1 MNNRKSRT
9 QYAIKNIGFST
20 YNKILSLI
28 LSFISRTVF
37 IQYLGSGYL
46 GLNGLFSDVLNLLS
60 MADLGFGVAMA
71 YSFYEPLA
79 HDDKKKVAALV
90 TFYKRAYTVIAL
102 VVTIVGL
109 LLIPFLPYLIN
120 LSKPIDHINLY
131 YLFSLANVVA
141 SYISV
146 YKTTIL
152 SADQRNYVVVKI
164 TMVTSIIQTILQI
177 VVLVL
182 FKSYLAYLIVGTFF
196 VWFNNLYASHI
207 ASKEYPYIN
216 EKVELSKADRKDI
229 YKNISSV
236 FIYKVSNVLLTATD
250 NLLIS
255 VLVGTVAVGY
265 YSNYQMIQTRVI
277 EFYTLLFSSITAS
290 IGNLIITEG
299 YDKRYRV
306 FNTAQSVSFIT
317 SGIIVPCYT
326 ILISSFIGIWLGQ
339 KYVLD
344 TWTTLAIGLNTY
356 FSCVMQPLWSYR
368 EATGLYRKTKWIM
381 VICAIENLVLSVVLG
396 RAWGVAGILFASA
409 FSRATTYIWYE
420 PKILFK
426 EYFNRGTNKY
436 YLDLAVNTI
445 FVLILIAIGF
455 TISKIFMPRNFLT
468 WCVEA
473 IVIFAISC
481 VSSLFIYRKSEGA
494 QRILSFIKRKILR
507 K

>member
-28 LSFISRTVF
+28 LSFVSRTVF
-37 IQYLGSGYL
+37 IRYLGSSYL

-79 HDDKKKVAALV
+79 HDDKRKIAALV

-102 VVTIVGL
+102 VVTVVGVS
-109 LLIPFLPYLIN
+109 LIPFLPYLIN
-120 LSKPIDHINLY
+120 LSKPIAHIDIY

-152 SADQRNYVVVKI
+152 SADQRNYVIVKI
-164 TMVTSIIQTILQI
+164 TMITSIIQTVLQI
-177 VVLVL
+177 AVLVL
-182 FKSYLAYLIVGTFF
+182 FKSYLAYLIVGTAF
-196 VWFNNLYASHI
+196 VWFNNLYASHV

-216 EKVELSKADRKDI
+216 EKVVLDKSDRKEI
-229 YKNISSV
+229 YKNIYSV

-290 IGNLIITEG
+290 IGNLVITEG

-306 FNTAQSVSFIT
+306 FNTAQSISFIT

-326 ILISSFIGIWLGQ
+326 ILINDFIRIWLSQ
-339 KYVLD
+339 KYVLS

-381 VICAIENLVLSVVLG
+381 VICAIENLVLSVIFG
-396 RAWGVAGILFASA
+396 KTWGVAGVLFASA
-409 FSRATTYIWYE
+409 FSRVTTYIWYE
-420 PKILFK
+420 PKVLFK
-426 EYFNRGTNKY
+426 EYFNRGTKKY
-436 YLDLAVNTI
+436 YLDLIFNTV
-445 FVLILIAIGF
+445 FVLGLIVVGF
-455 TISKIFMPRNFLT
+455 IISRLFVSKNFLT
-468 WCVEA
+468 WCLEA
-473 IVIFAISC
+473 IVIF
-481 VSSLFIYRKSEGA
+481 VLSSVAALSVYHKSEGA
-494 QRILSFIKRKILR
+494 QRILAIIKRKLAR
-507 K
+507 N

>member
-28 LSFISRTVF
+28 LSFVSRTVF
-37 IQYLGSGYL
+37 IHYLGSGYL
-46 GLNGLFSDVLNLLS
+46 GLNGLFGDVLNLLS

-79 HDDKKKVAALV
+79 HDDKRKVAALV

-102 VVTIVGL
+102 VVTVVGL

-120 LSKPIDHINLY
+120 LDKPIAHINLY

-141 SYISV
+141 SYVSV

-164 TMVTSIIQTILQI
+164 TMITSIIQTVLQI
-177 VVLVL
+177 AVIIL
-182 FKSYLAYLIVGTFF
+182 FKSYLTYLIVGTFF
-196 VWFNNLYASHI
+196 VWFNNVYASHV

-216 EKVELSKADRKDI
+216 EKVELKKSDRQDI

-236 FIYKVSNVLLTATD
+236 FIYKVANVLLTATD

-299 YDKRYRV
+299 YDKRYQV
-306 FNTAQSVSFIT
+306 FNTGQSISFIT

-326 ILISSFIGIWLGQ
+326 ILINSFIGIWLGP
-339 KYVLD
+339 KYVFNV
-344 TWTTLAIGLNTY
+344 WTTLAIGLNTY

-396 RAWGVAGILFASA
+396 KMWGVAGILFASA

-426 EYFNRGTNKY
+426 EYFNRGTKKY
-436 YLDLAVNTI
+436 YQDLLVNLL
-445 FVLILIAIGF
+445 FVLALIAIGVF
-455 TISKIFMPRNFLT
+455 IIKIIVPKNFVV
-468 WCVEA
+468 WCVA
-473 IVIFAISC
+473 AVIIFAL
-481 VSSLFIYRKSEGA
+481 SSSSALFAYRKTEVA
-494 QRILSFIKRKILR
+494 QRVLSLVKRKLAR
-507 K
+507 R